1 MKNIGGL
8 DFTDLSTTIETDDP
22 YITITDDS
30 GYFGSLLVDSTKEN
44 TDDPYTLTANAAAPN
59 GHVALLQVI
68 ATDGSFSDTLN
79 LSLVIGQYHYYV
91 WNPDPTPSSGEAI
104 HAILSSTGFAG
115 AEGLD
120 LPMTDLDNYMALFV
134 CVGIYANNYR
144 ILAGSQEAAAIV
156 SFINN
161 GGRVYLEGGD
171 VWYYDPP
178 TGYDFGPLFGI
189 NAVADGTSDLGPVIG
204 EEDAFTL
211 GMSFNY
217 GGENSWIDHINPIG
231 TGFLIF
237 HDGDQLY
244 NCGVANDPGT
254 YKTVGTSFELGNLID
269 GTGVS
274 TRAVLLDEIMN
285 FFGIA
290 TGVEERTI
298 AEVLS
303 STTEIFP
310 NPVAHVLTI
319 KWRLPGD
326 DHVNVRIFDAAG
338 RLVRQF
344 PSIYCAGSTN
354 HTVTWDR
361 TDNRGMRVPRGI
373 YFIRLQGST
382 SNSVRKVIV
391 L

>member
-1 MKNIGGL
+1 L
-8 DFTDLSTTIETDDP
+8 
-22 YITITDDS
+22 
-30 GYFGSLLVDSTKEN
+30 GYFGSLPVDSIREN
-44 TDDPYTLTANAAAPN
+44 TDDPYTLSASAAAPN
-59 GHVALLQVI
+59 GHI
-68 ATDGSFSDTLN
+68 APLRIITTDGWFVDTLY

-104 HAILSSTGFAG
+104 HAILSSTDYAG
-115 AEGLD
+115 AHGLD
-120 LPMTDLDNYMALFV
+120 LPMADLDSYMSLFV
-134 CVGIYANNYR
+134 CVGIYSNNHV

-171 VWYYDPP
+171 LWYYDPP
-178 TGYDFGPLFGI
+178 YQGGYNFGSLFGI
-189 NAVADGTSDLGPVIG
+189 NAIDDGTSDLGPVIG

-217 GGENSWIDHINPIG
+217 GGENSFIDHINPTG

-237 HDGDQLY
+237 HDGDQMY

-274 TRAVLLDEIMN
+274 TRAVLLDAIMN
-285 FFGIA
+285 FFGIT
-290 TGVEERTI
+290 TGIEERTI

-319 KWRLPGD
+319 KWLLPSD

-338 RLVRQF
+338 RLVKHY
-344 PSIYCAGSTN
+344 PSIYCEGNTN
-354 HTVTWDR
+354 HSLTWDR

-382 SNSVRKVIV
+382 SHSVRKVIV